1 MSNLP
6 KAKEILKN
14 ATNADNELG
23 LLKFITCG
31 SVDDGKSTLI
41 GRLLF
46 DAGQVYEDH
55 LDALDDASKKFG
67 TTGENRDFALL
78 VDGLSAEREQ
88 GITIDVAYRYFR
100 TKKRAFIVA
109 DTPGHEQYTRNM
121 ATGASNCD
129 LAIILI
135 DARKGVLVQTR
146 RHALI
151 VAKMGV
157 KKIVLAINK
166 MDLVGYDKNIFENIK
181 KDFQKYADIFK
192 FDEVQAIP
200 IAAPN
205 GENVAQLAVEN
216 MGWYNGPYLLEHL
229 ENVTPS
235 KPQALNFR
243 FPVQWVNR
251 PDLNFRGFAGYVS
264 SGVVKIGDIIRVSS
278 SGEKAKVSRI
288 VTQNGDLDVAIAG
301 QTPTICLDK
310 EIDVSRGDVLIAAN
324 DPIETQSKF
333 KASIFWMSANKSSEH
348 KEYAFKLGTSFT
360 NAKLKVEKT
369 IDFNDLQEAPN
380 KSLSMNAI
388 GSAQI
393 TLSKPVLLDTYS
405 KDREL
410 GAFILID
417 KITNETVG
425 LGMVEAIVKSE
436 NKSNRFDEIAHYL
449 MPHHA
454 NPNAAL
460 KYLINWRIFAAIA
473 FSALVWIVTKNLGY
487 FALAIVAEF
496 VLRPALQYV
505 HYNLYY
511 NDAKN
516 GEDDNISDGSGI

>member
-129 LAIILI
+129 LAVILI

-205 GENVAQLAVEN
+205 GENIAKLAVEN

-229 ENVTPS
+229 ENVQPS
-235 KPQALNFR
+235 KPQSLNFR

-264 SGVVKIGDIIRVSS
+264 SGVVKIGDIIKVSS
-278 SGEKAKVSRI
+278 SGEKAKVARI
-288 VTQNGDLDVAIAG
+288 VTQNGDLDVVIAG

-333 KASIFWMSANKSSEH
+333 KASIFWMSANKSSEY

-425 LGMVEAIVKSE
+425 LGMVEAVLKSE
-436 NKSNRFDEIAHYL
+436 NKANRFDEIAHYL

-487 FALAIVAEF
+487 FALAILAEF
-496 VLRPALQYV
+496 ILRPALQYV